1 MKNKKILA
9 LFALPLII
17 ITMVLPLCSFT
28 TVEGSGSGYLTYTYN
43 PALYTEVGYT
53 YHRTTSTI
61 DTYYYSVIPNINQ
74 TIIAYD
80 TDADNNPILDLSSI
94 KTYASDYLIAGN
106 DTINYKSQTVSL
118 NPSVY
123 YTSSNVDVIASDVS
137 VYSETPSKAYFT
149 GYFGFEGLI
158 LPNETSK
165 NGLNDTAVK
174 LLSSIDSSPLTAD
187 ELSCDIHIQYVED
200 YSGEFVYADAYST
213 VYLEHISNV
222 ITSDFVSFNT
232 ILKYCL
238 DNDLF
243 YNFEDDPDSIIENLS
258 YQYIKQVDFHFLVGY
273 DPATDLEQVI
283 EGIVLRDI
291 LYNRNGNNEYLYTI
305 EDFIADYYYEIGV
318 DDGFDVGYE
327 AGNQNGYN
335 IGYSTGYQIGLSN
348 GENVWGTIGSFL
360 KTTVGGFLDFNIT
373 PNINI
378 GGILSMLAGAM
389 LLVAFLKIFAGG

>member
-9 LFALPLII
+9 LFALPLMISI
-17 ITMVLPLCSFT
+17 MVLPLCSFT
-28 TVEGSGSGYLTYTYN
+28 TVEGDAYGRFSYTYN

-61 DTYYYSVIPNINQ
+61 DTYYSSVIPNINQ
-74 TIIAYD
+74 TIISYD
-80 TDADNNPILDLSSI
+80 TDADDNPILDLSSI
-94 KTYASDYLIAGN
+94 KTYASDYIIAGN
-106 DTINYKSQTVSL
+106 NSINYKSQTVSL

-123 YTSSNVDVIASDVS
+123 YTSSNVDIIAGDVS
-137 VYSETPSKAYFT
+137 VYSESPSIAYFT

-158 LPNETSK
+158 LPNDTSK

-187 ELSCDIHIQYVED
+187 ELGCDIHIQYVEE
-200 YSGEFVYADAYST
+200 YNGEFVYADAYT
-213 VYLEHISNV
+213 YVNLVNIPNV

-243 YNFEDDPDSIIENLS
+243 YTFEDLPDSIISNLS
-258 YQYIKQVDFHFLVGY
+258 YQFIKQVDFQIYVGY
-273 DPATDLEQVI
+273 DPSTDLEQVI
-283 EGIVLRDI
+283 EGIVLRDS
-291 LYNRNGNNEYLYTI
+291 LYNRSGNNTYLYTI

-318 DDGFDVGYE
+318 EDGFDNGYE
-327 AGNQNGYN
+327 AGNKNGYN
-335 IGYSTGYQIGLSN
+335 IGYSTGYQVGASSA
-348 GENVWGTIGSFL
+348 ENVWGSIGSFL